1 MSFFNSEIV
10 QEQLQ
15 SIYDTYVELLDN
27 SDSLTTMP
35 KEEAL
40 KHVEKTKNLIEKQ
53 KIFYTRLQLSSTMDE
68 DASDMK
74 HRIDLISNMF
84 GYNNLMESLSS
95 MENYLDRVAEDLD
108 KSA

>member
-27 SDSLTTMP
+27 SDNLKSMP
-35 KEEAL
+35 KEQAL
-40 KHVEKTKNLIEKQ
+40 RHVEKTKNLIEKQ
-53 KIFYTRLQLSSTMDE
+53 KIFYTRLQLSSSMDE
-68 DASDMK
+68 DAADMK

-84 GYNNLMESLSS
+84 GYNTLIESLAS

-108 KSA
+108 KGA

>member
-27 SDSLTTMP
+27 SDNLTSMP
-35 KEEAL
+35 KEQAL
-40 KHVEKTKNLIEKQ
+40 RHVEKTKNLIEKQ
-53 KIFYTRLQLSSTMDE
+53 KIFYTRLQLSASMDE
-68 DASDMK
+68 DAADMK

-84 GYNNLMESLSS
+84 GYTTLIESLTS
-95 MENYLDRVAEDLD
+95 MENYLDRVVADLD
-108 KSA
+108 KGT